1 MRNQNEKFGI
11 VVSIGITSIVL
22 GIIIGTGTAG
32 TGSMQAQGKELLEET
47 TNEIEN
53 IPNTMEKITTK
64 TIDESYETVSEI
76 PQTANEIVKESDS
89 VEDIIEKSSEVIE
102 DTLPNVPKVVKQTD
116 GKLIE
121 LVTIPPNTDMPG
133 CEKKDV
139 CFLPSNAQISPKG
152 EVIWTNNDDVAHTI
166 TSGGPVDGPNGL
178 FDSGLIAPGDT
189 YSLQFDIAFE
199 YDYFCMI
206 HPWMTGSISVE

>member
-1 MRNQNEKFGI
+1 MRNQNEIFGI
-11 VVSIGITSIVL
+11 VVSIGVTAIVL
-22 GIIIGTGTAG
+22 GIVIGTGAAG
-32 TGSMQAQGKELLEET
+32 NGSIQPQGKELLEET

-76 PQTANEIVKESDS
+76 PQVANEIVKDSDT
-89 VEDIIEKSSEVIE
+89 VGDLIDKSSEVIK
-102 DTLPNVPKVVKQTD
+102 DSLPDVPKVVKQTD

-121 LVTIPPNTDMPG
+121 LVSIPPNTDLPG
-133 CEKKDV
+133 CEISDS
-139 CFLPSNAQISPKG
+139 CFIPSNANISPKG
-152 EVIWTNNDDVAHTI
+152 EVIWTNNDNVAHTI
-166 TSGGPVDGPNGL
+166 TSGNPIDGPTGL

-189 YSLQFDIAFE
+189 YSLQFDIVFE

-206 HPWMTGSISVE
+206 HPWMEGSISVE